1 MSTVIGAQKLR
12 RPRNPPGALG
22 SDTLLSLLTP
32 GGLGP
37 SLQLGLFESV
47 SGLPHGRCRGS
58 RPFEARPG
66 CRLYQEF
73 LPFPAEKYS
82 LFRPRLN
89 GSPSHLLT
97 DIWDAFGCGGF

>member
-47 SGLPHGRCRGS
+47 SGLP
-58 RPFEARPG
+58 G

-89 GSPSHLLT
+89 GSPSRLLT